1 MTIFLKVSADLSL
14 GQKNTNTELSFD
26 VLLTCK
32 FTAKREKLH
41 RFNPGGGTSRPLA
54 LAAPPW
60 VPIVSAT

>member
-32 FTAKREKLH
+32 FTAKGEKLH
-41 RFNPGGGTSRPLA
+41 RFYPGGGTSRPLA